1 MATLVIFG
9 VAPWIAVGTID
20 TATTPL
26 IATLPKVA
34 NAVAGVV
41 R

>member
-1 MATLVIFG
+1 VIFG
-9 VAPWIAVGTID
+9 VAPWIALGTID

-26 IATLPKVA
+26 IASLPKVVS
-34 NAVAGVV
+34 AVAGVV

>member
-1 MATLVIFG
+1 VIFG
-9 VAPWIAVGTID
+9 VAPWIAVATID

-26 IATLPKVA
+26 IATLPKA
-34 NAVAGVV
+34 ASAVAGMV

>member
-1 MATLVIFG
+1 VIFG
-9 VAPWIAVGTID
+9 VAPWIAIGTID

-26 IATLPKVA
+26 IGTLPNVA
-34 NAVAGVV
+34 NAVAGVI